1 MNEMEIPPEAQNAF
15 FGMVWKIVREIPVGK
30 VATYGQIASYI
41 PTPPGVPPETYPAV
55 RARWVGQA
63 MAASPNGVPWQR
75 VINSQ
80 GKISG
85 RPGAERQR
93 SLLEGEGIPF
103 DERQRIDLKRYG
115 WQGPDADWLRANNL
129 LAPDDPQQPRL
140 LDI

>member
-1 MNEMEIPPEAQNAF
+1 MNELEIPLSERDAF
-15 FGMVWKIVREIPVGK
+15 FEAVWKIVHEVPPGK
-30 VATYGQIASYI
+30 VATYGQIAGYI
-41 PTPPGVPPETYPAV
+41 PCPKDVPPEIYPAV

-63 MAASPNGVPWQR
+63 MAASPSGVPWQR

-85 RPGAERQR
+85 RAGAERQR

-115 WQGPDADWLRANNL
+115 WQGPSPDWLRSNNL
-129 LAPDDPQQPRL
+129 LAPDEPQQLSL
-140 LDI
+140 LDS